1 MDKKI
6 LYLIIGLIIVAFALF
21 AVNKLLKEEVVEEPT
36 APEVVEEELVEIIS
50 INNIDVPDQAPGN
63 EVFVGKVLLK
73 TEENGGFVIIHRAT
87 EDGEVGDIIG
97 VSQYL
102 TPGVTEN
109 FVVTLNEGEVV
120 EIDETVIAM
129 LHADDGDGVW
139 NSETDISIINSEGD
153 VVMSAFTIID
163 NLEEVPG
170 FEAKL

>member
-6 LYLIIGLIIVAFALF
+6 LYLIIGLIIVALALF
-21 AVNKLLKEEVVEEPT
+21 AVNKLLKEEVVEDPT
-36 APEVVEEELVEIIS
+36 VPEIVEEELVEIIS
-50 INNIDVPDQAPGN
+50 INNIDVPDQAPGS
-63 EVFVGKVLLK
+63 EIFIGTVLLK
-73 TEENGGFVIIHRAT
+73 TDEAGGFVIIHRAT
-87 EDGEVGDIIG
+87 EDGEAGDIIG

-102 TPGVTEN
+102 SPGVTEN
-109 FVVTLNEGEVV
+109 FVVALNEGEVV

-153 VVMSAFTIID
+153 AVMSMFTIID